1 MVLYTGRR
9 AWKQPLTLKAMMEA
23 PEELGAFIP
32 QWSTLFVDLQQTPPE
47 RLLGLGEAS
56 LLALRALQAVDEPKE
71 TLAAAL
77 REVDV
82 RLDALP
88 QEAQG
93 SLRKALIYLYQ
104 VVRHKRAADEQE
116 DLFSVLD
123 EAVEQHV
130 SERKEAKVT
139 GAQVIFGQGTPPGS
153 VGGEVRRVAR
163 RRGCEGKRDVGPRAR
178 PTGNADFDGLD
189 ASGDGPVTSAT
200 DCGDG
205 SSGPHRKSVR

>member
-77 REVDV
+77 REVAV

-139 GAQVIFGQGTPPGS
+139 GAQVIFGQGR
-153 VGGEVRRVAR
+153 E
-163 RRGCEGKRDVGPRAR
+163 EGKEEGRKGLLLDQLEAKFGALPAAVAAKV
-178 PTGNADFDGLD
+178 NAMSAQELDRLAMQILTASTLQEMGL
-189 ASGDGPVTSAT
+189 
-200 DCGDG
+200 
-205 SSGPHRKSVR
+205 